1 MTRRELILDHL
12 TDHSWETSGEIGL
25 AIHVKGET
33 LRALLVDMRN
43 KGQLVSGE
51 RFAPLMG
58 RMVNTWSIAPPGTEP
73 VAVEVADREIE
84 RRRERDRE
92 TKRRSRA
99 RIAEAASQGRPTGRH
114 ALPSAAPDR
123 PDLRGAA
130 CKGAD
135 TNLFYSTN
143 EADIEEARAMCL
155 GCPVRRA
162 CAQWA
167 DSNDERF
174 GIWAG
179 EDRSVRRLE
188 VAS

>member
-1 MTRRELILDHL
+1 MTRRDLILAHL
-12 TDHSWETSGEIGL
+12 TENSWETSGEIGL
-25 AIHVKGET
+25 AIHVNGGT
-33 LRALLVDMRN
+33 LRALLADMRN
-43 KGQLVSGE
+43 KGQIVSGG
-51 RFAPLMG
+51 RWAPYMG
-58 RMVNTWSIAPPGTEP
+58 RTVNIWSIAPPGTEP
-73 VAVEVADREIE
+73 VAVPETEQEKE

-99 RIAEAASQGRPTGRH
+99 RTAKVAAEGRNADRQ
-114 ALPSAAPDR
+114 ALPWATPV

-135 TNLFYSTN
+135 TDLFFSAD
-143 EADIEEARAMCL
+143 EADIEKARAICL
-155 GCPVRRA
+155 GCPVRLR

-167 DSNDERF
+167 DSNGEEY

-179 EDRSVRRLE
+179 EDRSARRLQ

>member
-1 MTRRELILDHL
+1 MTRRELILAHL

-25 AIHVKGET
+25 AIHVKGGT
-33 LRALLVDMRN
+33 LRALLGDMRN

-51 RFAPLMG
+51 RWAPLMG
-58 RMVNTWSIAPPGTEP
+58 RNVNTWSIAPPRTAP
-73 VAVEVADREIE
+73 VEVEVEDRERE

-99 RIAEAASQGRPTGRH
+99 RVAEAAVEGREAGRH
-114 ALPSAAPDR
+114 ALPSATPMPDFR
-123 PDLRGAA
+123 RAA

-135 TNLFYSTN
+135 TELFFSTA
-143 EADIEEARAMCL
+143 EADIEQARAMCL
-155 GCPVRRA
+155 ACPVRLA

-167 DSNDERF
+167 DSNDEQF

-179 EDRSVRRLE
+179 EDRSARRLA